1 MEIILHVVKEIGGKK
16 SVTALL
22 YMSNYVR
29 TMPLNYNY
37 VGKNICLWAIIM
49 WEKTYAFGLAIIMC
63 SNQDQCIVLTLLI
76 DPEKAIEF
84 LTKQKEKVYT
94 YIIIIHCIKSLNNL
108 VFMSRCFIY
117 VTLHGLHSPGGGR
130 ARELVLIVNSTV
142 VKKCLFVR

>member
-37 VGKNICLWAIIM
+37 VGENICLWASYNYVFKPGPM
-49 WEKTYAFGLAIIMC
+49 YCTYSINRSRKSYWISYQAKREG
-63 SNQDQCIVLTLLI
+63 
-76 DPEKAIEF
+76 
-84 LTKQKEKVYT
+84 T

-108 VFMSRCFIY
+108 VFMSRCFVY
-117 VTLHGLHSPGGGR
+117 VTLHGLHSPEGGR